1 MIHLKCNLTK
11 KTLQIFESTPSPPF
25 RQSSAKLGNST
36 DMSSACRVKLSKN
49 SWFTGADNPEN
60 KTAEPGKFRA
70 KVHQTMI
77 KVPLNWLKPQAG
89 SATMASRP
97 RQPRGSRKLAVA
109 AILAVATVVL
119 DASAR
124 RAPPFTG
131 HAGRAVNGWVGAPRP
146 PAEPGRGTYMKIKCK
161 IM

>member
-1 MIHLKCNLTK
+1 M
-11 KTLQIFESTPSPPF
+11 QIVESTPSSPF

-36 DMSSACRVKLSKN
+36 DMSSACRVKLCKN

-77 KVPLNWLKPQAG
+77 EVPLNWLKSQAG

-97 RQPRGSRKLAVA
+97 QPRGSRKLAVA

-124 RAPPFTG
+124 RAPPSTG

-146 PAEPGRGTYMKIKCK
+146 PAEPGVVPI
-161 IM
+161 